1 MENRTLSFLNPGF
14 YCKQARDYIASKAGI
29 LLIRDFI
36 ACKSGILLRV
46 LDFIASKCGI
56 LFQVKPEFI
65 DPGFY
70 CV

>member
-14 YCKQARDYIASKAGI
+14 YCKQVREYIASKAGI

-46 LDFIASKCGI
+46 NPVFTVRKSGI
-56 LFQVKPEFI
+56 LLRI
-65 DPGFY
+65 NLGFY
-70 CV
+70 CA